1 MAGPLETVRRW
12 PVNRWLTWRARL
24 EHLLFPVMGCLC
36 HVCAAERERQ
46 RMVVKTIV
54 EAGRPAPTLVKLE
67 KKDG

>member
-1 MAGPLETVRRW
+1 M
-12 PVNRWLTWRARL
+12 NRWLTWRARL
-24 EHLLFPVMGCLC
+24 EHLFVPGEWGCLC

-67 KKDG
+67 RKDG